1 MPIIH
6 VVKPFL
12 LKDDDHKLTEYKVG
26 RYDVPQEIAEHWYV
40 IPHLEGFVEPPPK
53 AGTDQLRVLLAEQA
67 ARVAEPVE
75 DQTQPPA
82 EPHSELAVQTAPCG
96 AAQRRARHDVVHRS
110 EDGIGDRYAGCR
122 AGRQNDADHLRV

>member
-82 EPHSELAVQTAPCG
+82 EPPSATQAKPEFEFAG
-96 AAQRRARHDVVHRS
+96 RRRAVPRNVEPGMTSFIDPKTV
-110 EDGIGDRYAGCR
+110 
-122 AGRQNDADHLRV
+122 